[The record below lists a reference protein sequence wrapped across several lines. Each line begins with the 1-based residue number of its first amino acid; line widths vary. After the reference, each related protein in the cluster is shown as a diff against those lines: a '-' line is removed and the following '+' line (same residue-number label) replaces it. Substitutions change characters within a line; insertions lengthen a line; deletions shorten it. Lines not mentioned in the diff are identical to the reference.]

1 MPAPDFAPIVVLMTA
16 GNREEADRIATLLV
30 EKRLAACVQILPEI
44 RSVYFW
50 KNEIQRESE
59 ILLLAKSTQERFP
72 ELEREVRAVHSYET
86 PEIIALEITDASRP
100 YLNWLGDN
108 VDAGIVG

>member
-1 MPAPDFAPIVVLMTA
+1 MTT
-16 GNREEADRIATLLV
+16 GNREEADRIADLLV

-59 ILLLAKSTQERFP
+59 ILLLAKSTKERFQD
-72 ELEREVRAVHSYET
+72 LEREVRAIHSYET
-86 PEIIALEITDASRP
+86 PEIVALEITDGSRP
-100 YLNWLGDN
+100 YLNWLSDN
-108 VDAGIVG
+108 VEAAT

>member
-1 MPAPDFAPIVVLMTA
+1 MPAADFAPIVVLMTT
-16 GNREEADRIATLLV
+16 GNREEADRIADLLV

-59 ILLLAKSTQERFP
+59 ILLLAKSTKDRFQD
-72 ELEREVRAVHSYET
+72 LEREVRAIHSYET
-86 PEIIALEITDASRP
+86 PEIVALEITDGSRP
-100 YLNWLGDN
+100 YLNWLSDN
-108 VDAGIVG
+108 VEAAT

>member
-30 EKRLAACVQILPEI
+30 EKRLAACVQILSEI

-59 ILLLAKSTQERFP
+59 LLLLAKSTKERFQD
-72 ELEREVRAVHSYET
+72 LEREVRAIHSYET
-86 PEIIALEITDASRP
+86 PEIVALEITEGSRP
-100 YLNWLGDN
+100 YMNWLSDN
-108 VDAGIVG
+108 LEAAT